1 MGAETRLPH
10 INFHIG
16 APRIA
21 SDIVHTAGKIKELRT
36 ATHCR
41 ILTSKEFQKHIR
53 PTVNGTLDVSTLVG
67 ADTDEEGFWK
77 NLRECEV
84 LAASQHAMMGHP
96 NVVFKAGTILP
107 NAERRIE
114 RLSGLFEA
122 TSLDLHLTIMNQ
134 LAYLSRLPT
143 KYLTQEDTRGLN
155 EAIPSWFDLVAR
167 IQQVCPSRRILI
179 WDFDTPEKVA
189 LPFVMTVLNVD
200 EALADVMRKP
210 VSESIT
216 HNKLISKVFHKN
228 ILSEDVSMILDTQ
241 YEKDLENIQTMGNV
255 VLIRGEK
262 VPADLH
268 V

>member
-1 MGAETRLPH
+1 MGSETRLPH
-10 INFHIG
+10 VNFHIG

-21 SDIVHTAGKIKELRT
+21 SDIVHVAGKTRDLRH
-36 ATHCR
+36 ASHCR

-53 PTVNGTLDVSTLVG
+53 PTVNGTLDVSALV
-67 ADTDEEGFWK
+67 DTDPEEENFWK
-77 NLRECEV
+77 SVRECEV

-107 NAERRIE
+107 KAEHRIE
-114 RLSGLFEA
+114 RLSALFET

-143 KYLTQEDTRGLN
+143 NYLTQEDTGGLN
-155 EAIPSWFDLVAR
+155 DTIPSWFELVGR
-167 IQQVCPSRRILI
+167 IRRVCPSRRILV
-179 WDFDTPEKVA
+179 WDFMMPETVA

-200 EALADVMRKP
+200 EALADAIRKP
-210 VSESIT
+210 VSASIA
-216 HNKLISKVFHKN
+216 HNNLISKVFQKS
-228 ILSEDVSMILDTQ
+228 ILSEDVSDILHSQ
-241 YEKDLENIQTMGNV
+241 YEKDLDNIETMENV